1 MSLSEIETLN
11 PREQEEFARCA
22 ALLTAKTFIPRET
35 PENTLSR
42 EFSFIQRKR
51 ELFEEYLALSC
62 WRLYYDAQL
71 GVIYVKNTEGYNKV
85 TLNKLTT
92 QLLITL
98 RLMFEEKRM
107 SGSTVNVVGITVGE
121 LLAKMINELTVL
133 TKKPV
138 QKDIKD
144 SFRIL
149 EQHNI
154 IYRIGDSYDDMEC
167 RIKVLPSILIAV
179 PNDRCK
185 AVYETF
191 RAEIKEDDNEASDEN
206 AADQLAL
213 LFQ

>member
-1 MSLSEIETLN
+1 MSLSEIEALN
-11 PREQEEFARCA
+11 PREREDFARCA
-22 ALLTAKTFIPRET
+22 ALLMAKTFVFRET

-51 ELFEEYLALSC
+51 SLFEEYLALSC

-85 TLNKLTT
+85 TLDKLTT
-92 QLLITL
+92 QILITL
-98 RLMFEEKRM
+98 RLIFEEKRM
-107 SGSTVNVVGITVGE
+107 SGSTVNIVGVTVGE
-121 LLAKMINELTVL
+121 LLAKMINELAVL
-133 TKKPV
+133 TKKPM

-144 SFRIL
+144 SLRTL

-154 IYRIGDSYDDMEC
+154 IYKIGDSYDDMEC

-179 PNDRCK
+179 PNDRCR

-191 RAEIKEDDNEASDEN
+191 YAETKEEKNEAADE
-206 AADQLAL
+206 DTVD
-213 LFQ
+213 

>member
-1 MSLSEIETLN
+1 MSLSDIEALN
-11 PREQEEFARCA
+11 PREREEFARCA
-22 ALLTAKTFIPRET
+22 ALLTAKTFILRET

-42 EFSFIQRKR
+42 EYSFIQRKH

-98 RLMFEEKRM
+98 RLVFEEKRM

-121 LLAKMINELTVL
+121 LFAKMINELAVL
-133 TKKPV
+133 TKKPM

-144 SFRIL
+144 SFRVL

-185 AVYETF
+185 TVYEIF
-191 RAEIKEDDNEASDEN
+191 RAEIKEEENEAADESAIN
-206 AADQLAL
+206 
-213 LFQ
+213 

>member
-1 MSLSEIETLN
+1 MSLSEIEALN
-11 PREQEEFARCA
+11 SREREAFARCA
-22 ALLTAKTFIPRET
+22 ALLTAKTFILRET
-35 PENTLSR
+35 PENTISR

-51 ELFEEYLALSC
+51 PLFEEYLALSC

-92 QLLITL
+92 QILITL
-98 RLMFEEKRM
+98 RLIFEEKRM
-107 SGSTVNVVGITVGE
+107 SGSTVNIVGVTVGE
-121 LLAKMINELTVL
+121 LLAKMINELAVIS
-133 TKKPV
+133 KKPV

-144 SFRIL
+144 SLRTL

-154 IYRIGDSYDDMEC
+154 IYRLGDTYDDPEC
-167 RIKVLPSILIAV
+167 RIKVLTSILIAV

-191 RAEIKEDDNEASDEN
+191 RSEIENIKEDENEASDED
-206 AADQLAL
+206 AAD
-213 LFQ
+213 